1 MFFEAEISIVRSRK
15 SDLHTLAEV
24 VLKNPFA
31 GIRSNYLRT
40 QTAAYFVELIEICT
54 ERDHREPELFGLMRR
69 AFGYLDANDPT
80 ARAVA
85 HFETELAR
93 IAGVHDQTT
102 IESRSGVCAREFVR
116 ATAPFPHAALENT
129 RDGGEKHL
137 EMRIRN
143 IIAVFVIA
151 GLGATA
157 SAKESY
163 KFDPSGSTIGFSV
176 HQFLGT
182 TLGKFTSFSGRIE
195 VDREHPENSSVTAQI
210 DVRSIDTR
218 IKKRD
223 DHLRSAEFFN
233 VEKFPRMTF
242 KSRSV
247 KRTGPQSGDILGDLT
262 MHGVTK
268 PITLHVKLL
277 TPINETGRTRW
288 SVTTDPITRRDFN
301 LMFAPAAESVSGIS
315 QTVAINIEIEAKR
328 AD

>member
-1 MFFEAEISIVRSRK
+1 M
-15 SDLHTLAEV
+15 
-24 VLKNPFA
+24 
-31 GIRSNYLRT
+31 RT
-40 QTAAYFVELIEICT
+40 AIGT
-54 ERDHREPELFGLMRR
+54 
-69 AFGYLDANDPT
+69 
-80 ARAVA
+80 
-85 HFETELAR
+85 
-93 IAGVHDQTT
+93 AGVSPA
-102 IESRSGVCAREFVR
+102 IWFGAAPPAAR
-116 ATAPFPHAALENT
+116 FPCGARTRRLQLSIAAL
-129 RDGGEKHL
+129 L
-137 EMRIRN
+137 
-143 IIAVFVIA
+143 II
-151 GLGATA
+151 GLGATV

-182 TLGKFTSFSGRIE
+182 THGKFTNLSGRIE

-233 VEKFPRMTF
+233 AEKFPQLTF

-277 TPINETGRTRW
+277 TPINETGRTHW
-288 SVTTDPITRRDFN
+288 SVATDPITRRDFN
-301 LMFAPAAESVSGIS
+301 LMFAPATESISGIS

-328 AD
+328 AE